1 MSKNTLFLHIGTHK
15 TGSTTIQKTLE
26 VDSNFE
32 DDIIYLG
39 RHKQPIIQ
47 IAEENNASESV
58 VDELTSLIES
68 GLAPYKDRSG
78 LKFILSNEKLAG
90 DKRDGYKNSGYV
102 AKHLKNILDDFN
114 LDVKVVVYFRRQ
126 DDFVESLFS
135 QRIYNGSAY
144 TFQQFIDRLDNESFS
159 WKQVADSFAQHFGK
173 ENILV
178 RRYHQEF
185 LPQLDS
191 IIHDF
196 GKTIGSELL
205 QKYSGEKT
213 YNEGYTNSALKVI
226 ELVNPHL
233 DRARQK
239 SIKKLLRKQ
248 EQRSAFNKYSL
259 FKPEQR
265 KEFLDHYSE
274 SNAGLAKEYLGIQ
287 SGVLFPPI
295 ESDYSR
301 KKNNGEVD
309 EVDIAVNFSLAFHH
323 LYQETKRLNQRIKE
337 LEERPT
343 FSQKVVRKLKR
354 LLK

>member
-15 TGSTTIQKTLE
+15 TGSTVIQKTLE
-26 VDSNFE
+26 DDRNFE
-32 DDIIYLG
+32 NNIIYLG
-39 RHKQPIIQ
+39 RHKKPIIE
-47 IAEENNASESV
+47 IAEEDNAIPSIIN
-58 VDELTSLIES
+58 ELTSLIAS
-68 GLAPYKDRSG
+68 GLEPHKDKTG

-90 DKRDGYKNSGYV
+90 DKRNGYKNSGQV
-102 AKHLKNILDDFN
+102 ARQMKKILDGFD
-114 LDVKVVVYFRRQ
+114 LDVKIVVYFRRQ

-135 QRIYNGSAY
+135 QRIYNGSPY
-144 TFQQFIDRLDNESFS
+144 TFRQFIDQLDQESFS
-159 WKQVADSFAQHFGK
+159 WEQVANSYAEHFGT

-178 RRYHQEF
+178 RRYHLEY

-233 DRARQK
+233 DKDRQK

-259 FKPEQR
+259 FDEPQR
-265 KEFLDHYSE
+265 KEFLAMYSE
-274 SNAGLAKEYLGIQ
+274 SNARVAKKYLGIQ
-287 SGVLFPPI
+287 SGNLFPPI
-295 ESDYSR
+295 ESEYNGNQ
-301 KKNNGEVD
+301 NNGDVD

-323 LYQETKRLNQRIKE
+323 LYKETKRLNQRIKE
-337 LEERPT
+337 LEAKPT
-343 FSQKVVRKLKR
+343 FSQKVIRKIKR